1 MSNIDLLEKIKHE
14 NIEFVDLR
22 FTDLAGKEHH
32 VTVPVG
38 MIDED
43 FMQQGKAF
51 DGSSLKGWSQI
62 NQSDLALVPCQ
73 NADYQIDPFYRHKTL
88 LMRCKVVDP
97 MSGQDYDLCPR
108 AIAFRAENYL
118 LQTGIADKVLF
129 GPEPEFFI
137 FDDVRWDN
145 QMGSAFY
152 KIDSNEAHWNSA
164 KHIDG
169 GNIGHRPGIKGGYFP
184 VPPVDSSQDIR
195 SAISE
200 VLQNLGIVVET
211 HHHEVATANQC
222 EVATRC
228 NTLTQKADEMQLL
241 KYVIQNVSHQFGKTA
256 TFMPKPLVGDNGSGM
271 HCHQSLSLN
280 GDNLFHGEAYGG
292 LSETALFYIGGIL
305 HHAKALN
312 AITNPSVNSYR
323 RLVPGFEA
331 PTYLAYG
338 YRNRSAAVRVPYIS
352 NKKAK
357 RIEVRFPDCMA
368 NPYLAFSAMMMAG
381 LDGIVKR
388 IHPGDAME
396 ENLYEEKQGRK
407 IPNLCGSLEEA
418 MLALEIDYEFLL
430 QGGVFP
436 SRFVDTWLSFLKDDI
451 DIMRQAVHPLEFAL
465 YYSR

>member
-1 MSNIDLLEKIKHE
+1 MLNVDLLEKIKHE
-14 NIEFVDLR
+14 CIEFVDLR
-22 FTDLAGKEHH
+22 FTDLVGKEHH

-38 MIDED
+38 MIDND
-43 FMQQGKAF
+43 FLQHGKPF
-51 DGSSLKGWSQI
+51 DGSSLKGWAQI
-62 NQSDLALVPCQ
+62 NQSDLALLPCQ
-73 NADYQIDPFYRHKTL
+73 DANFQLDPFYRHKTIL
-88 LMRCKVVDP
+88 LRCKVIDP
-97 MSGQDYDLCPR
+97 INDQDYDLCPR
-108 AIAFRAENYL
+108 HIATRAESHFK
-118 LQTGIADKVLF
+118 QSGVADKVLF

-145 QMGSAFY
+145 QMGSSFY
-152 KIDSNEAHWNSA
+152 QIDSNEAYWNSA
-164 KHIDG
+164 KRIDG
-169 GNIGHRPGIKGGYFP
+169 GNTGHRPGIKGGYFP

-195 SAISE
+195 SAIAE

-222 EVATRC
+222 EIATRC
-228 NTLTQKADEMQLL
+228 NTLTQKADEMQLI
-241 KYVIQNVSHQFGKTA
+241 KYVIHNVAHQFGKTA

-305 HHAKALN
+305 QHAKALN
-312 AITNPSVNSYR
+312 AITNPSINSYR

-338 YRNRSAAVRVPYIS
+338 YRNRSAAVRVPYIA
-352 NKKAK
+352 NHKAK
-357 RIEVRFPDCMA
+357 RIEVRFPDCTA

-381 LDGIVKR
+381 LDGIEKR

-396 ENLYEEKQGRK
+396 ENLYEEKNKRK

-418 MLALEIDYEFLL
+418 MSALENDYEFLL
-430 QGGVFP
+430 QGDVFP
-436 SRFVDTWLSFLKDDI
+436 TRFVNTWLSFLKEDI